1 MNENEIYFSII
12 LFKMIFGLFFASL
25 LSFALRLVCRS
36 AYVEGEFGIMGGTSP
51 ILFCIISNS
60 SSLGVDIWAEALF
73 FFFCASP
80 KKC

>member
-12 LFKMIFGLFFASL
+12 LFKMIFPLFFASSSL
-25 LSFALRLVCRS
+25 LRTS
-36 AYVEGEFGIMGGTSP
+36 AGVSLSLEGEFGIMGRTSP
-51 ILFCIISNS
+51 ILFCVISNS